1 MENKSL
7 LLLLLLLLFL
17 LPPPFPLEEQISSSS
32 SSSSSF
38 LLELCPFVIRNRSW
52 NFWQFAERQTSYPF
66 FFAAATN
73 LNPTPNQTQKKK
85 NNNPSQF
92 FCHFKSLKLKI
103 FNKEKMAFLQGRRC

>member
-7 LLLLLLLLFL
+7 LLLLLLLLL
-17 LPPPFPLEEQISSSS
+17 PPFPLEEQISSSSS

-52 NFWQFAERQTSYPF
+52 NFWQFAERQTSSPF
-66 FFAAATN
+66 FFAAAKN

-85 NNNPSQF
+85 TTTLLNF
-92 FCHFKSLKLKI
+92 FAISRASNLKSSTRKRWHFFREDAKH
-103 FNKEKMAFLQGRRC
+103 